1 MTHEQ
6 LKITE
11 PSADEINVGYYGNQ
25 WIEFMERCHPK
36 IYKRLEKNNTLY
48 AVAKSVNEDA
58 RNYKLLLD
66 RQYEQLHPRP
76 CDDENDADFRSWRF
90 TRNFYTDGT
99 VMRERVLIPYSK
111 P

>member
-25 WIEFMERCHPK
+25 WLEFMERCHPK
-36 IYKRLEKNNTLY
+36 LYRELKRKGTLREVARSVHIY
-48 AVAKSVNEDA
+48 AAD
-58 RNYKLLLD
+58 YKKLLD
-66 RQYEQLHPRP
+66 RQYDEYHFAPSFFCTEEEQ
-76 CDDENDADFRSWRF
+76 RSWEF